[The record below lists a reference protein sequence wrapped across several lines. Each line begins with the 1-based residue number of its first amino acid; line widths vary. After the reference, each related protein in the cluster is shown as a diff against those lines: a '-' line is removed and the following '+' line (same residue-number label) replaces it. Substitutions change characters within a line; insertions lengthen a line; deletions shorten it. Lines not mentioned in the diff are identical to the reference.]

1 MRLSFSVF
9 VYVIVLF
16 PASLFAQEKLPVVA
30 SFSILGDIVAN
41 VGGDRID
48 MTTIVDA
55 DGDAHVYSPTPAD
68 ARAIA
73 RAKLVFVNGLAFEG
87 WLDRLIVASEY
98 SGPVIE
104 ASKGVIPL
112 SMAEEGHDEHAK
124 EGHDEHA
131 KEGHDEHAKEG
142 HDEHAKEGHDEHAK
156 EGHDE
161 HDHGGS
167 DPHAWQSLA
176 NARVYVAN
184 ILAALITS
192 DPEGASIYAANAA
205 SYLAKIDSTE
215 AMVKAAVATLP
226 KNRRTIVTSHDAFGY
241 FGAAYGLKFRAPVGM
256 STDAEASAADV
267 AQLISQIQDE
277 KITAA
282 FTENI
287 TDPRLLKIIV
297 EETDARI
304 GGILYSDSL
313 SKKVGP
319 AATYLDMMRHNIRTL
334 VSALS
339 L

>member
-1 MRLSFSVF
+1 MRLIFSVF

-112 SMAEEGHDEHAK
+112 SMAE
-124 EGHDEHA
+124 
-131 KEGHDEHAKEG
+131 
-142 HDEHAKEGHDEHAK
+142 EGHDEHAK